1 MAAFKPD
8 TGTRQ
13 NPVPGR
19 VRRGFLER
27 FGTFLPVDPSPT
39 GKRHKVGNRFVDNP
53 IPGSRF
59 RGFPPT
65 IQLPAAGDTPRCVC
79 TSTAGPSHPPV
90 PRTPGPDPTGSDA
103 DERPGRT
110 PPGRRG
116 ATPTRERGLRNGG
129 HETTGACPGR
139 STRGAAEPGKVI
151 RATEVARSSHPQG
164 ELSQHSSEQ

>member
-65 IQLPAAGDTPRCVC
+65 IQLPAAGDTPRYGD
-79 TSTAGPSHPPV
+79 TSKGEQHSRLDLHIPGRDPAGSTV
-90 PRTPGPDPTGSDA
+90 G
-103 DERPGRT
+103 ERPDHI
-110 PPGRRG
+110 PPG
-116 ATPTRERGLRNGG
+116 
-129 HETTGACPGR
+129 
-139 STRGAAEPGKVI
+139 
-151 RATEVARSSHPQG
+151 
-164 ELSQHSSEQ
+164 